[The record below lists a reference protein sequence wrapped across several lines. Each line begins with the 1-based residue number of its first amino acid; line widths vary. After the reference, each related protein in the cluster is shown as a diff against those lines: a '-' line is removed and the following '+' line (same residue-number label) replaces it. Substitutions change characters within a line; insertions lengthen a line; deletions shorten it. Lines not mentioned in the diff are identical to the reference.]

1 MNEYG
6 PHWHLSEQEAAR
18 YNFRA
23 RDALQY
29 TLRRQVGTFFG
40 DSIRYLEERAG
51 DILSRGE
58 WSESLHAS
66 VLEINNQYGTPAAAR
81 YLEPIDRRRVYDGIF
96 DVEEYTA
103 HVKDVY
109 AQTGKRVGARFIWS
123 YTDVLRSGFDPAE
136 YARLVLSSVEQGGR
150 LFGARYARRFGQYV
164 RLGGD
169 PQELLNISADIH
181 QQTDAKFIDKFMVA
195 GTRIAPTGS
204 LEDLAHDTEIGI
216 HSVGRDTMYWGL
228 PAMANI
234 QRGLGYR
241 VAESVRDCIDVQA
254 VTDQKTAQW
263 YAYGLEAYSLRF
275 DQISNIKD
283 PQKAS
288 RFLEALNPQAYRD
301 GFIRAYQ
308 KWGKGGAVTYCRL
321 FQPSEPERLIEDIEH
336 FEQVAS
342 RKLLKETLWRAPMI
356 IGQFDGGISE
366 LLSQM
371 ENMLLTYSDE
381 DVVQALRYTTGIK
394 RSEDKYLIVD
404 RLYQPWERIKRDENE
419 EDDCE

>member
-23 RDALQY
+23 REALQY
-29 TLRRQVGTFFG
+29 TLYRQLGTPFG
-40 DSIRYLEERAG
+40 DSISYLEERAG
-51 DILSRGE
+51 DILSRGD
-58 WSESLHAS
+58 WSEGLHAS
-66 VLEINNQYGTPAAAR
+66 VLEINSQHGTPAAAR
-81 YLEPIDRRRVYDGIF
+81 YLEPIAHRPLYDVPF
-96 DVEEYTA
+96 DIEEYTT

-123 YTDVLRSGFDPAE
+123 YTDVLRSRFDPAE
-136 YARLVLSSVEQGGR
+136 YAQLVLSSVEQGGR

-164 RLGGD
+164 RLGGN
-169 PQELLNISADIH
+169 PEELLSISADIH

-195 GTRIAPTGS
+195 STRIAPHGS
-204 LEDLAHDTEIGI
+204 LEVLAHDTEVGI
-216 HSVGRDTMYWGL
+216 QTVGRDTMYWGL

-263 YAYGLEAYSLRF
+263 YAFGLEAYSLKLA
-275 DQISNIKD
+275 QTSNIKD

-288 RFLEALNPQAYRD
+288 RFLEALNPQEYKK

-308 KWGKGGAVTYCRL
+308 KWGKGGAITYCRL
-321 FQPSEPERLIEDIEH
+321 FEPFEPERLIEDIEH
-336 FEQVAS
+336 LEQVAS
-342 RKLLKETLWRAPMI
+342 QKLVKETLWRAPQI

-366 LLSQM
+366 LLSQI
-371 ENMLLTYSDE
+371 EDMLLTYSDE
-381 DVVQALRYTTGIK
+381 DVVRALRYTAGIK
-394 RSEDKYLIVD
+394 RSGDRYLIVD
-404 RLYQPWERIKRDENE
+404 RLYHPWESIKNDEGD
-419 EDDCE
+419 EDDHE